1 MHILALILMFIF
13 GSIGAAMKGDY
24 SGTIFIGKVLMGI
37 GVFFFLAC
45 ILTGFS
51 TDGSGTVFLIAIIM
65 TIFGIF
71 LAAKE

>member
-1 MHILALILMFIF
+1 MHILAFILMFIF

-45 ILTGFS
+45 ILTG
-51 TDGSGTVFLIAIIM
+51 GARI
-65 TIFGIF
+65 
-71 LAAKE
+71 

>member
-1 MHILALILMFIF
+1 MHILAFILMFIF

-45 ILTGFS
+45 ILTGFF